1 MKGKD
6 LKKSLIS
13 LPSEP
18 GVYKFLNNKGEILY
32 IGKATNLK
40 DRVKSYL
47 PAGRQVSNKA
57 LFESRGP
64 AIVKMVEESDKI
76 DFIQT
81 DTVLE
86 ALIMEANLIKKHQPK
101 YNTKEK
107 DNKSFNY
114 VCITR
119 DKLSKVLVIRG
130 RNLKKGEYKK
140 VFGPFP
146 NGSQLRDALKILRRF
161 FPFFD
166 NNSNK
171 KQNFQFYKQLSLIPS
186 NDYKKNLNNLI
197 LFFEGKKTTILKNL
211 EKEMLIL
218 AKKKQFE
225 QADEIKRKIFALN
238 HINDVALIKDDIA
251 KPNNLFEKSSD
262 LLVSNSARHF
272 QKDNLVSRGVFR
284 IEAYDIA
291 HLSGSNMV
299 GAFVVIDLPAGE
311 AGDGELNPKEYRT
324 FNIKGFTASNDAGA
338 LGQVISRR
346 LNHPEWQIPNLIIAD
361 GNQIQKNVIEKELKN
376 RGLKIPVVAVVKDD
390 KHKAKAMMGDV
401 DIIKKYKKQI
411 LLANTEV
418 HRFVLKT
425 HKIKRSKNFLP

>member
-1 MKGKD
+1 MISQG
-6 LKKSLIS
+6 LKKSLLL
-13 LPSEP
+13 LPGNP
-18 GVYKFLNNKGEILY
+18 GIYKFLNNKGDILY

-40 DRVKSYL
+40 DRVKSYFSKDL
-47 PAGRQVSNKA
+47 I
-57 LFESRGP
+57 ETRGP
-64 AIVKMVEESDKI
+64 LLVDMLFYADKI

-86 ALIMEANLIKKHQPK
+86 ALILEANLIKKHQPK

-114 VCITR
+114 VCITS
-119 DKLSKVLVIRG
+119 DALPKVLVIRG
-130 RNLKKGEYKK
+130 RNLKKSEYKK

-171 KQNFQFYKQLSLIPS
+171 KQNQKFYEQLGLTPKMNNNGALGFST
-186 NDYKKNLNNLI
+186 YKNNIKNLI

-211 EKEMLIL
+211 EKQMLDY
-218 AKKKQFE
+218 AKKKEFE
-225 QADEIKRKIFALN
+225 KADEIKKKIFALN
-238 HINDVALIKDDIA
+238 HINDVALIKSDTTQE
-251 KPNNLFEKSSD
+251 NLFIRSSD
-262 LLVSNSARHF
+262 LLVSNLARPL
-272 QKDNLVSRGVFR
+272 QKGFPASFR

-311 AGDGELNPKEYRT
+311 AGEGELNPKEYRT

-338 LGQVISRR
+338 LGEVVSRR

-361 GNQIQKNVIEKELKN
+361 GNQIQKNAIEKELKN
-376 RGLKIPVVAVVKDD
+376 KGLKIPVVAVVKND
-390 KHKAKAMMGDV
+390 KHKAKAMIGDI
-401 DIIKKYKKQI
+401 DIIAKYKKQI
-411 LLANTEV
+411 LLANAEV
-418 HRFVLKT
+418 HRFVLRK
-425 HKIKRSKNFLP
+425 HKIKRSKNFLV